1 MNKYIIVELI
11 PTTSKKETG
20 DIIQLSALKIDN
32 LNLIDR
38 FDYRLNEDKIYFK
51 KLLELIDYD
60 KDLFVYKNT
69 TDEILNDFKKWC
81 ENYKILIIDN
91 EYTKSYLKDFE
102 NKESV
107 FKHLNMEYNDNI
119 VDEIIEKYNLENS
132 NYIVDLLYEA
142 LIYEYNLT
150 NK

>member
-32 LNLIDR
+32 LSLIDR

-60 KDLFVYKNT
+60 KELFVYKNT
-69 TDEILNDFKKWC
+69 TDEILSDFKEWC

-91 EYTKSYLKDFE
+91 EYTRSYLKEFE
-102 NKESV
+102 NKESI
-107 FKHLNMEYNDNI
+107 FDHLNMKYNDNI
-119 VDEIIEKYNLENS
+119 IDEIIEKYNLENS

-142 LIYEYNLT
+142 LIYENNLT

>member
-32 LNLIDR
+32 LSLIDR

-60 KDLFVYKNT
+60 KELFVYKNT
-69 TDEILNDFKKWC
+69 TDEILNDFKEWC

-91 EYTKSYLKDFE
+91 EYTKSYLKEFE
-102 NKESV
+102 NKESI
-107 FKHLNMEYNDNI
+107 FEHLNMKYNDNI
-119 VDEIIEKYNLENS
+119 IDEIIEKYNLENS

-142 LIYEYNLT
+142 LIYENNLT

>member
-32 LNLIDR
+32 LSLIDR
-38 FDYRLNEDKIYFK
+38 FDYRLNEDKIYLK

-60 KDLFVYKNT
+60 KELFVYKNT
-69 TDEILNDFKKWC
+69 TDEILNDFKEWC

-91 EYTKSYLKDFE
+91 EYTKSYLKEFE
-102 NKESV
+102 NKESI
-107 FKHLNMEYNDNI
+107 FDHLNMKYNDNI
-119 VDEIIEKYNLENS
+119 IDEIIEKYNLENS

-142 LIYEYNLT
+142 LIYENNLT

>member
-32 LNLIDR
+32 LSLIDR

-60 KDLFVYKNT
+60 KELFVYKNT
-69 TDEILNDFKKWC
+69 TDEILNDFKEWC

-91 EYTKSYLKDFE
+91 EYTKSYLKEFE
-102 NKESV
+102 NKESI
-107 FKHLNMEYNDNI
+107 FEHLNMKYNDNI
-119 VDEIIEKYNLENS
+119 IDEIIEKYNLENS

-142 LIYEYNLT
+142 LIYENNMT

>member
-20 DIIQLSALKIDN
+20 DIIQLSALKIDD

-38 FDYRLNEDKIYFK
+38 FDYRLNEDRIYFK

-60 KDLFVYKNT
+60 KESFVYKDT

-91 EYTKSYLKDFE
+91 EYTKSYLKNFE

-142 LIYEYNLT
+142 LIYESNLT

>member
-32 LNLIDR
+32 LSLIDR
-38 FDYRLNEDKIYFK
+38 FDYRLNEDKIYLK

-60 KDLFVYKNT
+60 KELFVYKNT
-69 TDEILNDFKKWC
+69 TDEILNDFKEWC

-91 EYTKSYLKDFE
+91 EYTKSYLKEFE
-102 NKESV
+102 NKESI
-107 FKHLNMEYNDNI
+107 FDYLNMKYNDNI
-119 VDEIIEKYNLENS
+119 IDEIIEKYNLENS

>member
-1 MNKYIIVELI
+1 MNKYIIAELI

-20 DIIQLSALKIDN
+20 DIIQLSALKIDD

-60 KDLFVYKNT
+60 KESFVYKDT

-91 EYTKSYLKDFE
+91 EYTKNYLKDFE

-119 VDEIIEKYNLENS
+119 VDEIVEKYNLENS

-142 LIYEYNLT
+142 LIYERNLT

>member
-32 LNLIDR
+32 LSLIDR

-60 KDLFVYKNT
+60 KELFVYKNT
-69 TDEILNDFKKWC
+69 TDEILNDFKEWC

-91 EYTKSYLKDFE
+91 EYTKSYLKEFE
-102 NKESV
+102 NRESI
-107 FKHLNMEYNDNI
+107 FDHLNMKYNDNI
-119 VDEIIEKYNLENS
+119 IDEIIEKYNLENS

-142 LIYEYNLT
+142 LIYENNLT

>member
-1 MNKYIIVELI
+1 MNKYIIAELI

-20 DIIQLSALKIDN
+20 DIIQLSALKIDD

-60 KDLFVYKNT
+60 KESFVYKDT

-91 EYTKSYLKDFE
+91 EYTKSYLKNFE

-107 FKHLNMEYNDNI
+107 FKYLNMEYNDNI
-119 VDEIIEKYNLENS
+119 VDEIVEKYNLENS

-142 LIYEYNLT
+142 LIYESNLT

>member
-20 DIIQLSALKIDN
+20 DIIQLSALKVDN
-32 LNLIDR
+32 LSLIDR

-60 KDLFVYKNT
+60 KELFVYKNT
-69 TDEILNDFKKWC
+69 TDEILNDFKEWC

-91 EYTKSYLKDFE
+91 EYTKSYLKEFE
-102 NKESV
+102 NKESI
-107 FKHLNMEYNDNI
+107 FEHLNMKYNDNI
-119 VDEIIEKYNLENS
+119 IDEIIEKYNLENS

-142 LIYEYNLT
+142 LIYENNLT

>member
-32 LNLIDR
+32 LSLIDR

-60 KDLFVYKNT
+60 KELFVYKNT
-69 TDEILNDFKKWC
+69 TDEILNDFKEWC

-91 EYTKSYLKDFE
+91 EYTKSYLKEFE
-102 NKESV
+102 NKESI
-107 FKHLNMEYNDNI
+107 FDHLNMKYNDNI
-119 VDEIIEKYNLENS
+119 IDEIIEKYNLENS

-142 LIYEYNLT
+142 LIYENNLT

>member
-1 MNKYIIVELI
+1 MSKYIIAELI

-20 DIIQLSALKIDN
+20 DIIQLSALKIDD

-38 FDYRLNEDKIYFK
+38 FDYRLNEKKIYFK

-60 KDLFVYKNT
+60 KELFIYKNT
-69 TDEILNDFKKWC
+69 TDEILNDFKEWC

-91 EYTKSYLKDFE
+91 DYTKSYLEEFD

-107 FKHLNMEYNDNI
+107 FKYLNMEYNDNI
-119 VDEIIEKYNLENS
+119 IDEIIKKYNLENS

-142 LIYEYNLT
+142 LIYENNLT
-150 NK
+150 KN

>member
-32 LNLIDR
+32 LSLIDR

-60 KDLFVYKNT
+60 KESFVYKDT
-69 TDEILNDFKKWC
+69 TDEILNDFKEWC

-91 EYTKSYLKDFE
+91 EYTKSYLKEFE
-102 NKESV
+102 NKESI
-107 FKHLNMEYNDNI
+107 FEHLNMKYNDNI

-142 LIYEYNLT
+142 LIYESNLT

>member
-20 DIIQLSALKIDN
+20 DIMQLSALKIDN
-32 LNLIDR
+32 LSLIDR

-60 KDLFVYKNT
+60 KELFVYKNT
-69 TDEILNDFKKWC
+69 TDEILNDFKEWC

-91 EYTKSYLKDFE
+91 EYTKSYLKEFE
-102 NKESV
+102 NKESI
-107 FKHLNMEYNDNI
+107 FEHLNMKYNDNI
-119 VDEIIEKYNLENS
+119 IDEIIEKYNLENS

-142 LIYEYNLT
+142 LIYENNLT

>member
-32 LNLIDR
+32 LSLIDR

-60 KDLFVYKNT
+60 KELFVYKNT
-69 TDEILNDFKKWC
+69 TDEILNDFKEWC

-91 EYTKSYLKDFE
+91 EYTKSYLKEFE
-102 NKESV
+102 NKESI
-107 FKHLNMEYNDNI
+107 FDYLNMKYNDNI
-119 VDEIIEKYNLENS
+119 IDEIIEKYNLENS

>member
-32 LNLIDR
+32 LSLIDR

-60 KDLFVYKNT
+60 KELFVYKNT
-69 TDEILNDFKKWC
+69 TDEILNDFKEWC

-91 EYTKSYLKDFE
+91 EYTKSYLKEFE
-102 NKESV
+102 NKESI
-107 FKHLNMEYNDNI
+107 FEHLNMKYNDNI
-119 VDEIIEKYNLENS
+119 IDEIIEKYNLENS

-142 LIYEYNLT
+142 LIYESNLT